1 MTDSVASRSNQARA
15 TNGRRSRGAASSASS
30 YTAESIQVLEGL
42 EAVRRRPG
50 MYIGS
55 TDARGLHH
63 LIWEVVDNSI
73 DEAMAGHASYVE
85 LIIRPDGSV
94 HNRDNGRGVPVGKHK
109 QTGTDAL
116 EVVHTVLHAGGKF
129 GGGGYKVSGGL
140 HGVGVSVVNA
150 LSAWLKVESAREGKL
165 WGQEYARGKPTTA
178 VRTIGASGGRTGTTT
193 EFMPDSE
200 VFETVEW
207 NFDTIT
213 QRLRESAY
221 LNKGVWI
228 RFVDQRESVP
238 RERSFFFEGG
248 LVSFVRHLNKGR
260 DVLHP
265 KPIYVER
272 NDGPTQI
279 EIALQYNDSYSE
291 SVFAFANNIN
301 TVDGG
306 THVTGFR
313 AALTTSL
320 NDYARK
326 NTILKDNDANLSGD
340 DVREGL
346 TAVISVKMTDPQFEG
361 QTKAKLGNAEVKG
374 QVQAA
379 LTEGINQYL
388 EENPQDA
395 RRIIEKSLTAA
406 RAREAARKARDLV
419 IRKSA
424 LEGSALPGKL
434 ADCQERDPARSEL
447 FIVEG
452 DSAGGSA
459 KQGRDRHFQA
469 VLPMFGKMLNV
480 EKARIDKVL
489 SSEKIR
495 PLIIALGAGIGETFD
510 LAKLRY
516 HKVILLADADVD
528 GAHIRTLLMT
538 FFYRHMPEVV
548 ANGHLFIAQPPLYR
562 ISTGKITHYARD
574 DADREQIVKE
584 MKARNP
590 SIQRFK
596 GLGEMNADQLWETT
610 MSPATRTLLRAD
622 IEDAAEADSIF
633 SKLMGEKVEP
643 RRDFIKARARQ
654 VQNLDI

>member
-1 MTDSVASRSNQARA
+1 MTE
-15 TNGRRSRGAASSASS
+15 TLRRPGAATAEAEAEGRLTRSAAST

-63 LIWEVVDNSI
+63 LVWEVVDNSI
-73 DEAMAGHASYVE
+73 DEAMAGHATRIEVHIQS
-85 LIIRPDGSV
+85 DGSV
-94 HNRDNGRGVPVGKHK
+94 LTRDDGRGVPVGMQR
-109 QTGTDAL
+109 QTGKDAL

-150 LSAWLKVESAREGKL
+150 LSEWLKVESARDGRL
-165 WGQEYARGKPTTA
+165 WAQDYVRGAPTA
-178 VRTIGASGGRTGTTT
+178 PVRQMGPSHGRTGTTT
-193 EFMPDSE
+193 HFKPDGE
-200 VFETVEW
+200 VFETLDFS
-207 NFDTIT
+207 FDTIA
-213 QRLRESAY
+213 QRMRESAY
-221 LNKGVWI
+221 LNKGIWI
-228 RFVDQRESVP
+228 SLHDERVEPAREK
-238 RERSFFFEGG
+238 SFYFEGG
-248 LVSFVRHLNKGR
+248 LISFVRHLNKGK
-260 DVLHP
+260 DVLHTRP
-265 KPIYVER
+265 MYVER
-272 NDGPTQI
+272 KDGPTAI
-279 EIALQYNDSYSE
+279 EVALQYNDSFTE
-291 SVFAFANNIN
+291 TVLAFANNIN

-313 AALTTSL
+313 AALTSSL
-320 NDYARK
+320 NDWARRQGL
-326 NTILKDNDANLSGD
+326 IKDSGGNLSGD

-346 TAVISVKMTDPQFEG
+346 TAVISVKLVDPQFEG

-374 QVQAA
+374 QVQGA
-379 LTEGINQYL
+379 LAEGIMQYL
-388 EENPQDA
+388 DENPGDG

-434 ADCQERDPARSEL
+434 ADCQERDPERSEL
-447 FIVEG
+447 YIVEG

-459 KQGRDRHFQA
+459 KQGRDRRSQA
-469 VLPMFGKMLNV
+469 ILPMFGKMLNV
-480 EKARIDKVL
+480 EKARLDKVL

-495 PLIIALGAGIGETFD
+495 PLIIALGTGIGETFD

-538 FFYRHMPEVV
+538 FFYRNMPEIVE
-548 ANGHLFIAQPPLYR
+548 NGHLFIAQPPLFR
-562 ISTGKITHYARD
+562 VSTGKVTRYARD
-574 DADREQIVKE
+574 ERERDAIVKD
-584 MKARNP
+584 MKVKNLTV
-590 SIQRFK
+590 QRFK
-596 GLGEMNADQLWETT
+596 GLGEMNAEQLWDTT
-610 MSPATRTLLRAD
+610 MNPATRTLLQVNLDNAV
-622 IEDAAEADSIF
+622 EADHLF
-633 SKLMGEKVEP
+633 TTLMGEKVAP
-643 RRDFIKARARQ
+643 RKDFIKAEARK